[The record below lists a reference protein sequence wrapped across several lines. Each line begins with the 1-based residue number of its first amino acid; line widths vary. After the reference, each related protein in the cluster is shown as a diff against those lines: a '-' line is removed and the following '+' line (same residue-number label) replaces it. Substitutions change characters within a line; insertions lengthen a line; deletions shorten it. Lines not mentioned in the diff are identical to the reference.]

1 MKKIVIILF
10 IVTMAT
16 NWDGIE
22 CFATREEEYNWRESI
37 LNQTTNTT
45 PHSHMRNNT
54 VYLYVDLYQLLGIDE
69 KVIQVAFESY

>member
-1 MKKIVIILF
+1 MRTFWSLLITV
-10 IVTMAT
+10 VMAT

-22 CFATREEEYNWRESI
+22 CFETREEEYNWRESI

-69 KVIQVAFESY
+69 KVTKRSRH